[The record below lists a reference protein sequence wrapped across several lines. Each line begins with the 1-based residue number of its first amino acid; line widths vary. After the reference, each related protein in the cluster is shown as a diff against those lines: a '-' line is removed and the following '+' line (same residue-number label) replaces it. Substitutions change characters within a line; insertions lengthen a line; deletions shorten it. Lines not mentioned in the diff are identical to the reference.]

1 MIRST
6 GAGSRPTGAGVTGS
20 RQAGGGELSG
30 KGIVVTRP
38 GEQARALAA
47 LIESR
52 GGNPFVFPTMEIED
66 LADLRPVL
74 ALIGRLRE
82 FDLAIFISPN
92 AVRKAVNLVRARLG
106 ESGWPEGLRVAAV
119 GRGSRRELERLGF
132 SDVIAPEAHADSEA
146 LLALPEL
153 GDVAGKRVVI
163 FRGEGG
169 RELLGDVL
177 TARGAGVE
185 YAECYRRAKPTSDAG
200 PLLAAWARGA
210 VHAVTVSSSEGLA
223 NFYEMLGN
231 LGRQWMRA
239 TPLFVPHARIAV
251 EAKRRGLGEV
261 IVTGPDD
268 SEMVEGLVAYFR
280 STK

>member
-1 MIRST
+1 VTRWT
-6 GAGSRPTGAGVTGS
+6 GAGGRTAEAGATDS
-20 RQAGGGELSG
+20 PRAGGSELSG

-38 GEQARALAA
+38 REQAGTLAG
-47 LIESR
+47 LIEAR
-52 GGNPFVFPTMEIED
+52 GGKPFVFPTMEIED
-66 LADLRPVL
+66 LPDLRPVL
-74 ALIGRLRE
+74 ALIDRLRD

-92 AVRKAVNLVRARLG
+92 AVRKAMNLVRARLG
-106 ESGWPEGLRVAAV
+106 ETGWPDRLRIAAV
-119 GRGSRRELERLGF
+119 GRGSRRELENLGLAE
-132 SDVIAPEAHADSEA
+132 VIAPVAHADSEA

-153 GDVAGKRVVI
+153 ADVAAKRIVI

-177 TARGAGVE
+177 TARGAAVE
-185 YAECYRRAKPTSDAG
+185 YAECYRRAKPVSDTR

-231 LGRQWMRA
+231 LGRHWMRT
-239 TPLFVPHARIAV
+239 TPLFVPHARIADQ
-251 EAKRRGLGEV
+251 AKRRGLGEV
-261 IVTGPDD
+261 IVTGPGDV
-268 SEMVEGLVAYFR
+268 EMVDGLVAYFR